1 MKTTKKIGMILLGVY
16 LIMDGLIGFGI
27 GFGPWIFLLYL
38 LGIIGGVFVVL
49 AAFAE
54 K

>member
-1 MKTTKKIGMILLGVY
+1 MKTIRKIGMIVLGIY

-38 LGIIGGVFVVL
+38 LGMIGGVFVVIAAL
-49 AAFAE
+49 AE
-54 K
+54 N

>member
-1 MKTTKKIGMILLGVY
+1 MKTIKKIGMILLGVY

-49 AAFAE
+49 AAFGE